1 MAEVDFADGFEVSEP
16 LLWGL
21 TASQLGTLTG
31 GAALAYAAIRSPLP
45 AAVAIGLAAL
55 LTGVASALA
64 LVRVEGRVLVA
75 WFGAVA
81 RFRLRPRH
89 GLLVVQGDGDAA
101 APGPWQAP
109 ASRCADAPGAPARR
123 AHLVLLPEPAG
134 SADGERARSHAEIGP
149 GSGPPRLR
157 VADAVSPVAP
167 AERWAP
173 PRVRRG
179 EGGLEADDGGFPIP
193 LRATRRITF
202 FSLAGGSGRTTLAVE
217 VAGLLAGRSAA
228 PWPAPGV
235 ALIDLDLAS
244 PRASLRLG
252 AALLTD
258 WADAMAELAASGAV
272 DRLVRTHPGGLRVV
286 PGPAAVPLAGG
297 DAGWRGSS
305 AGQGCGCTP
314 RTLPERAAGWA
325 LAADPPA
332 HLGRLVTALE
342 RAGCETIL
350 LDTPAGLGPVTRWAL
365 EAAHDVVVVLTATAG
380 GLQDAYRSTE
390 ALRRL
395 GLGRKL
401 RYAVNRGGAHLFSEA
416 MADLGGRVVAAI
428 PEDPALERAEA
439 EHRLVAV
446 ETAGATAAALRS
458 LAATFDARL
467 GIRPPAGSGPRR
479 LRGRRAVC
487 PSRASGE
494 TI

>member
-21 TASQLGTLTG
+21 TASQLGTLAG
-31 GAALAYAAIRSPLP
+31 GAVLAYAAIRSPLP
-45 AAVAIGLAAL
+45 AAVTIGLAAL
-55 LTGVASALA
+55 LAGMASALA
-64 LVRVEGRVLVA
+64 LVRVEGRILVA
-75 WFGAVA
+75 WFGAAA

-89 GLLVVQGDGDAA
+89 GFLVVQGGGEAA
-101 APGPWQAP
+101 APAPEQAP
-109 ASRCADAPGAPARR
+109 ASDRDGAPGAPSRR

-134 SADGERARSHAEIGP
+134 SPGGERAPSHGESAPGP
-149 GSGPPRLR
+149 GPAAQR
-157 VADAVSPVAP
+157 VADAAPAVGP
-167 AERWAP
+167 AERWTP
-173 PRVRRG
+173 PRARRD
-179 EGGLEADDGGFPIP
+179 EGGFEPEDGRSPIP

-258 WADAMAELAASGAV
+258 WADAVAALPASGAV

-297 DAGWRGSS
+297 DAGSRAWG
-305 AGQGCGCTP
+305 AGQRCGCTP
-314 RTLPERAAGWA
+314 RTLPGHAAGWV

-332 HLGRLVTALE
+332 HLGRLVAALE
-342 RAGCETIL
+342 QEGCETIL

-401 RYAVNRGGAHLFSEA
+401 RYAVNRGGAQLFSEA
-416 MADLGGRVVAAI
+416 MADLGGTVVAAI

-458 LAATFDARL
+458 LAAAFDARL

-479 LRGRRAVC
+479 LLGRRA
-487 PSRASGE
+487 S
-494 TI
+494 